1 MANGALSVDTEHL
14 FPIIKK
20 WLYSEKDIY
29 LREVLSNACDAMTKH
44 RRLVSL
50 GEATDGGEENAYRID
65 IRADAE
71 ARTLT
76 VTDNGIG
83 MTREEVETYINNI
96 ALSGAVDFISK
107 YEGEGG
113 SGIIGHFGLGFYSM
127 FMVADKVVMQTKSYQ
142 DAPAVRWECDEAGN
156 YEMAEGDYD
165 VRGTE
170 ITMYLME
177 DEAAY
182 CNFGTLK
189 GILERYCSFMPFPI
203 FLHDGEKEE
212 QINET
217 LPLWQRPASECTDE
231 EYKEFYKKQFHDYA
245 DPLFWVHINADY
257 PLNFKGI
264 LYFPQRKNAFD
275 TQESEIRLFY
285 NSVFVADNI
294 KEVCPEFLVNLKGV
308 LDCPELPLNVSRS
321 YLQND
326 AYVRKVASHIV
337 KKVSDRLGQLF
348 NQNREEYEKNWE
360 GIKPYIEYGC
370 IRDGKFA
377 EKTEGVVLFEKAT
390 GGWCTLDEYLD
401 GKEEGTVYYT
411 TDPKAQSYYLALFEQ
426 KNVPVLLFDTLMDT
440 NYAQF
445 RESKNEKIKFRRID
459 SDLDAVKEGEGGEA
473 AASLEALF
481 LKAMGK
487 EPTEK
492 KDETDEGETKA
503 VTFVSLG
510 EEDAPALVSV
520 SEDSRRMAD
529 MMRMY
534 SIQNGREDFSFP
546 LEENLTVN
554 LASPLVKKLASL
566 PTEDEEA
573 KRKALRIAKHIYLS
587 AVLLARPLKPEE
599 QKAYLALNREILM
612 EL

>member
-29 LREVLSNACDAMTKH
+29 LREVLSNACDAVTKH
-44 RRLVSL
+44 KRLVSL
-50 GEATDGGEENAYRID
+50 SEATESEVPYRID
-65 IRADAE
+65 VRTDAE
-71 ARTLT
+71 ARTIT

-83 MTREEVETYINNI
+83 MTRDEVERYINNI

-127 FMVADKVVMQTKSYQ
+127 FMVADKVTMQTKSYK
-142 DAPAVRWECDEAGN
+142 DEPAVLWECTEAGE
-156 YEMAEGDYD
+156 YEMSEGSRET
-165 VRGTE
+165 RGTE

-177 DEAAY
+177 DEGEY
-182 CNFGTLK
+182 LKHDTLK
-189 GILERYCSFMPFPI
+189 TVLEKYCSFMPVEI
-203 FLHDGEKEE
+203 YLHDGDKEE
-212 QINET
+212 LINET
-217 LPLWQRPASECTDE
+217 VPLWQKSPSECTDE
-231 EYKEFYKKQFHDYA
+231 DYKEFYRKQFHDYA

-275 TQESEIRLFY
+275 PQESEIRLFY

-326 AYVRKVASHIV
+326 AYVRKVSAHIV
-337 KKVSDRLGQLF
+337 KKVADRLNQLF
-348 NQNREEYEKNWE
+348 NQDREAFEKNWS
-360 GIKPYIEYGC
+360 GLKPYIQYGC
-370 IRDGKFA
+370 IRDNKFC
-377 EKTEGVVLFEKAT
+377 ERTENVVLFERAS
-390 GGWCTLDEYLD
+390 GGWCTLAEYLQD
-401 GKEEGTVYYT
+401 KEEGTVYYT
-411 TDPKAQSYYLALFEQ
+411 TDAKAQSYYLDLFAAKEI
-426 KNVPVLLFDTLMDT
+426 PVLLFDTLMDT

-445 RESKNEKIKFRRID
+445 REGKNEKIKFRRID
-459 SDLDAVKEGEGGEA
+459 SDLDAIKGEGEVETGA
-473 AASLEALF
+473 LEALF
-481 LKAMGK
+481 KKAAGK
-487 EPTEK
+487 EDAK
-492 KDETDEGETKA
+492 IS
-503 VTFVSLG
+503 FVPLG

-534 SIQNGREDFSFP
+534 NIQGGKEDFSFP
-546 LEENLTVN
+546 VEEVLSVN
-554 LASPLVKKLASL
+554 TESPLIKKLQSL
-566 PTEDEEA
+566 PEGDE
-573 KRKALRIAKHIYLS
+573 KADRIAKHIYLS
-587 AVLLARPLKPEE
+587 AVMLSRPLTPEE
-599 QKAYLALNREILM
+599 LRTYVSLNRDILM

>member
-29 LREVLSNACDAMTKH
+29 LREVLSNACDAVTKH
-44 RRLVSL
+44 KRLASL
-50 GEATDGGEENAYRID
+50 SEAAESETPYRID
-65 IRADAE
+65 VRTDAE
-71 ARTLT
+71 AKSIT

-83 MTREEVETYINNI
+83 MTREEVEKYINNI

-127 FMVADKVVMQTKSYQ
+127 FMVADKVSMQTKSYQ
-142 DAPAVRWECDEAGN
+142 DEPAVLWECTEDGK
-156 YEMAEGDYD
+156 YEMAEGNRTE
-165 VRGTE
+165 RGTE

-177 DEAAY
+177 DEGAY
-182 CNFGTLK
+182 LQHETIK
-189 GILERYCSFMPFPI
+189 GVLEKYCSFMPVAI
-203 FLHDGEKEE
+203 YLHDGDKEE
-212 QINET
+212 LINET
-217 LPLWQRPASECTDE
+217 IPLWQRSPSDCTDE
-231 EYKEFYKKQFHDYA
+231 DYKEFYKKQFHDYA

-275 TQESEIRLFY
+275 SQESEIRLFY

-326 AYVRKVASHIV
+326 AYVRKVSAHIV
-337 KKVSDRLGQLF
+337 KKVSDRLNQLF
-348 NQNREEYEKNWE
+348 SQNREEYEKNWS
-360 GIKPYIEYGC
+360 GLKPYIEYGC
-370 IRDGKFA
+370 IRDTKFC
-377 EKTEGVVLFEKAT
+377 EKAEGVVLFEKAS
-390 GGWCTLDEYLD
+390 GGWCTISEYLD

-411 TDPKAQSYYLALFEQ
+411 TDAKAQSYYLGLFEQ
-426 KNVPVLLFDTLMDT
+426 KKIPVLLFDTLMDT

-445 RESKNEKIKFRRID
+445 REGKNEKIKFRRVD
-459 SDLDAVKEGEGGEA
+459 SDLDAVKGEGEAETG
-473 AASLEALF
+473 SLEALF
-481 LKAMGK
+481 KKVIGK
-487 EPTEK
+487 EDAK
-492 KDETDEGETKA
+492 
-503 VTFVSLG
+503 VSFVPLG

-520 SEDSRRMAD
+520 SEESRRMAD

-534 SIQNGREDFSFP
+534 SVQGGKEDFSFP
-546 LEENLTVN
+546 VEEELSVN
-554 LASPLVKKLASL
+554 TGSPLIQKLLSL
-566 PTEDEEA
+566 PEGEE
-573 KRKALRIAKHIYLS
+573 KAECIAKHIYLS
-587 AVLLARPLKPEE
+587 AVMLSRPLRPEE
-599 QKAYLALNREILM
+599 LRDYVALNRKILM

>member
-29 LREVLSNACDAMTKH
+29 LREVLSNACDAVTKH
-44 RRLVSL
+44 KRLVSL
-50 GEATDGGEENAYRID
+50 GEAAEGDAEYRID
-65 IRADAE
+65 IRTDAE

-83 MTREEVETYINNI
+83 MTRDEVETYINNI

-107 YEGEGG
+107 YEGEGS

-156 YEMAEGDYD
+156 YEMSEGDREI
-165 VRGTE
+165 RGTE

-177 DEAAY
+177 DEGGY
-182 CNFGTLK
+182 CNAEALK
-189 GILERYCSFMPFPI
+189 GILERYCSFMPVPI
-203 FLHDGEKEE
+203 FLYDGEKEE
-212 QINET
+212 QVNET
-217 LPLWQRPASECTDE
+217 LPLWQRSASDCTDE
-231 EYKEFYKKQFHDYA
+231 EYREFYKKQFHDYT

-275 TQESEIRLFY
+275 PQESEIRLFY

-337 KKVSDRLGQLF
+337 KKVSDRLNQLF

-370 IRDGKFA
+370 IRDAKFA
-377 EKTEGVVLFEKAT
+377 EKTEGVLLFEKAT
-390 GGWCTLDEYLD
+390 GGWCTLDEYLE

-411 TDPKAQSYYLALFEQ
+411 TDPKAQSYYLSLFEQ

-445 RESKNEKIKFRRID
+445 REGKNEKIKFRRID
-459 SDLDAVKEGEGGEA
+459 SDLDAVKDGESETETET
-473 AASLEALF
+473 LEAMF
-481 LKAMGK
+481 CKAMGK
-487 EPTEK
+487 EPP
-492 KDETDEGETKA
+492 KDEGGAKP

-520 SEDSRRMAD
+520 SEESRRMAE

-546 LEENLTVN
+546 VEESLTVN
-554 LASPLVKKLASL
+554 LANPLVKKLAALTS
-566 PTEDEEA
+566 EDE
-573 KRKALRIAKHIYLS
+573 KAIRIAKHIYLS
-587 AVLLARPLKPEE
+587 AVLLARPFKPEE
-599 QKAYLALNREILM
+599 QKEFLALNREIL
-612 EL
+612 LAL

>member
-29 LREVLSNACDAMTKH
+29 LREVLSNACDAVTKH
-44 RRLVSL
+44 KRLVSL
-50 GEATDGGEENAYRID
+50 GEATGNEEEVPYRID

-83 MTREEVETYINNI
+83 MSRDEVETYINNI

-127 FMVADKVVMQTKSYQ
+127 FMVADKVVMQTKSFR
-142 DAPAVRWECDEAGN
+142 DEPAVRWECDEAGN
-156 YEMAEGDYD
+156 YDMAEGERSE
-165 VRGTE
+165 RGTE

-177 DEAAY
+177 DEGSY
-182 CNFGTLK
+182 CNFETLK
-189 GILERYCSFMPFPI
+189 GILERYCSFMPVPI

-217 LPLWQRPASECTDE
+217 VPLWQRSPSDCTDE
-231 EYKEFYKKQFHDYA
+231 EYKDFYKKQFRDYA

-275 TQESEIRLFY
+275 QQESEIRLFY

-337 KKVSDRLGQLF
+337 KKVSDRLNQLF
-348 NQNREEYEKNWE
+348 NQNREDYEKNWE
-360 GIKPYIEYGC
+360 GIKPYIQYGC
-370 IRDGKFA
+370 IRDAKFA

-411 TDPKAQSYYLALFEQ
+411 TDAKAQSYYLGLFEQ
-426 KNVPVLLFDTLMDT
+426 KNIPVLLFDTLMDT

-445 RESKNEKIKFRRID
+445 REGKNEKIKFRRID
-459 SDLDAVKEGEGGEA
+459 SDLDAVKDGENAEA
-473 AASLEALF
+473 TDTAVLEALF
-481 LKAMGK
+481 CKAMGK
-487 EPTEK
+487 EDAEK
-492 KDETDEGETKA
+492 KDESGAK

-520 SEDSRRMAD
+520 SEESRRMAD

-534 SIQNGREDFSFP
+534 SVQNGREDFSFP
-546 LEENLTVN
+546 VEENLTVN

-566 PTEDEEA
+566 PEGDE
-573 KRKALRIAKHIYLS
+573 KALRIAKHIYLS
-587 AVLLARPLKPEE
+587 AVLLARPLRPEE
-599 QKAYLALNREILM
+599 QRAYLALNREILM

>member
-29 LREVLSNACDAMTKH
+29 LREVLSNACDAVTKH
-44 RRLVSL
+44 KRLVSL
-50 GEATDGGEENAYRID
+50 GEAAEGDADYRID

-71 ARTLT
+71 TRTLT

-83 MTREEVETYINNI
+83 MTRDEVETYINNI

-113 SGIIGHFGLGFYSM
+113 NGIIGHFGLGFYSM

-156 YEMAEGDYD
+156 YEMSDGDRD

-177 DEAAY
+177 DEGAY
-182 CNFGTLK
+182 CNFETLK
-189 GILERYCSFMPFPI
+189 GILERYCSFMPVPI

-217 LPLWQRPASECTDE
+217 VPLWQRSASDCTDE

-275 TQESEIRLFY
+275 AQESEIRLFY

-337 KKVSDRLGQLF
+337 KKVSDRLNQLF
-348 NQNREEYEKNWE
+348 NQNREEYEKNWD
-360 GIKPYIEYGC
+360 GIRPYIEYGC
-370 IRDGKFA
+370 IRDAKFA

-390 GGWCTLDEYLD
+390 GGWCTLDEYLE

-411 TDPKAQSYYLALFEQ
+411 TDPKAQSYYLGLFEQ

-445 RESKNEKIKFRRID
+445 REGKNEKIKFRRID
-459 SDLDAVKEGEGGEA
+459 SDLDAVKDGENETETEA
-473 AASLEALF
+473 LEAMF
-481 LKAMGK
+481 CKAMGK
-487 EPTEK
+487 EPPKE
-492 KDETDEGETKA
+492 DEGGAKP

-520 SEDSRRMAD
+520 SEESRRMAE

-546 LEENLTVN
+546 VEESLTVN
-554 LASPLVKKLASL
+554 LASPLVKKLATL
-566 PTEDEEA
+566 TGEEE
-573 KRKALRIAKHIYLS
+573 KANRIAKHIYLS

-599 QKAYLALNREILM
+599 QKEFLALNREILM

>member
-29 LREVLSNACDAMTKH
+29 LREVLSNACDAVTKH
-44 RRLVSL
+44 KRLVSL
-50 GEATDGGEENAYRID
+50 GETGESEVPYRID
-65 IRADAE
+65 VRTDAE
-71 ARTLT
+71 AKTLT

-83 MTREEVETYINNI
+83 MTKDEVEKYINHI

-127 FMVADKVVMQTKSYQ
+127 FMVADKVSMKTKSYQ
-142 DAPAVRWECDEAGN
+142 DAPAVLWECDEAGS
-156 YEMAEGDYD
+156 YEMSACDKAE
-165 VRGTE
+165 RGTE

-177 DEAAY
+177 DETSY
-182 CNFGTLK
+182 LNHETLK
-189 GILERYCSFMPFPI
+189 GILEKYCSFMPVEI
-203 FLHDGEKEE
+203 YLHDGDKEE
-212 QINET
+212 CINET
-217 LPLWQRPASECTDE
+217 QPLWQRSPSDCTDE
-231 EYKEFYKKQFHDYA
+231 DYKEFYKKQFHDYA

-264 LYFPQRKNAFD
+264 LFFPQRKNLFD
-275 TQESEIRLFY
+275 PQESEIRLFY

-326 AYVRKVASHIV
+326 AYVRKVSAHIV
-337 KKVSDRLGQLF
+337 KKVSDRLNQLF
-348 NQNREEYEKNWE
+348 TQDRASYEANWS
-360 GIKPYIEYGC
+360 GLKPYIEYGC
-370 IRDGKFA
+370 IRDAKFC
-377 EKTEGVVLFEKAT
+377 ERTEGVVLLEKAE

-401 GKEEGTVYYT
+401 GKEEATVYYT
-411 TDPKAQSYYLALFEQ
+411 TDAKAQSYYLGLFEQ
-426 KNVPVLLFDTLMDT
+426 KGIPVLLFDSLMDT

-459 SDLDAVKEGEGGEA
+459 SDLDAIKSEGEADTGK
-473 AASLEALF
+473 LETLF
-481 LKAMGK
+481 KTAIGK
-487 EPTEK
+487 DDAK
-492 KDETDEGETKA
+492 ISF
-503 VTFVSLG
+503 VTLG

-520 SEDSRRMAD
+520 SEESRRMAE

-534 SIQNGREDFSFP
+534 SMQGGRNDASFP
-546 LEENLTVN
+546 VEEVLSVN
-554 LASPLVKKLASL
+554 IGSPLVKKLRDLPEGDEKASQM
-566 PTEDEEA
+566 
-573 KRKALRIAKHIYLS
+573 AKHIYLS
-587 AVLLARPLKPEE
+587 ALMLSRPLTPDE
-599 QKAYLALNREILM
+599 QKEYVALNRAIL
-612 EL
+612 LAY